1 MRSWSIERKTLT
13 AFMGTAAILALV
25 LIAAYLTTLQF
36 VDSSLRA
43 RRALEA
49 ISAQEK
55 LYAALLDMLS
65 SQRAL
70 ALTGEQIFLRE
81 RSIAREK
88 LDAQR
93 IALRKL
99 TADEAP
105 QQQRLQRLEAA
116 LTELLGITDRALQVR
131 TSPSDE
137 SRLRPWVQAR
147 EPRMRVRLI
156 LDEMQSVE
164 ETAVADRLH
173 GDEQSARL
181 LYSALVL
188 VSVGFIV
195 GLGWL
200 LSRILGDLDER
211 QEVEARLQRANQFLE
226 SLLENIPTMIFAKD
240 AKDLRFV
247 RLNRAGEQLLGLH
260 RDELLGKSDFDLF
273 PAGQAE
279 FFTLKD
285 RQVLA
290 QGDIIDIPME
300 EIDTRAQGRRI
311 LHTRKV
317 PVRDESGKL
326 ALLLGISM
334 DITEQKATELRI
346 VRLNAELKRHSSLLE
361 SSNQELESFCYS
373 VSHDLR
379 APLRAINGY
388 AQLLEQEHSGRL
400 SSDALRYVQTIC
412 AASERMAQ
420 LIDDLLE
427 FARLGRQTLERN
439 EVDMT
444 AVARNAAKEVIE
456 SRPAPQPEV
465 IIEELPRTLGDRR
478 MLHLAWLNLLDN
490 AVKYTSGVAA
500 PKIKVW
506 AEIKGNEIVYAV
518 RDNGI
523 GFDMRYYDKLFGVF
537 QRLHANPEYPGTG
550 VGLAIT
556 QRIIARHGGRIWGES
571 LPGSGA
577 TFYFSMA
584 GLDPHRAT
592 SEESSYAVNS

>member
-25 LIAAYLTTLQF
+25 LIAAYLTILQF

-49 ISAQEK
+49 ISVQEK
-55 LYAALLDMLS
+55 LYAALVDMLS
-65 SQRAL
+65 SQREL
-70 ALTGEQIFLRE
+70 ALTGEHNFLRE
-81 RSIAREK
+81 RTVAKEK
-88 LDAQR
+88 LDTQL

-99 TADEAP
+99 TSDQAP
-105 QQQRLQRLEAA
+105 QRERLQRLEAS
-116 LTELLGITDRALQVR
+116 LTELLGIADRALQLEPAPAEEAQ
-131 TSPSDE
+131 SI
-137 SRLRPWVQAR
+137 LWVQAR
-147 EPRMRVRLI
+147 EPRLRVRLI

-164 ETAVADRLH
+164 RSALADRLY
-173 GDEQSARL
+173 GDQQSARW

-188 VSVGFIV
+188 VSVGFIA

-200 LSRILGDLDER
+200 LWRILGDLDER
-211 QEVEARLQRANQFLE
+211 HEVESRLERANQFLE

-247 RLNRAGEQLLGLH
+247 RLNRAGEQLLGLT

-300 EIDTRAQGRRI
+300 EIDTRERGRRI

-317 PVRDESGKL
+317 PVSDASGKP

-361 SSNQELESFCYS
+361 SSNQELERFCYS

-388 AQLLEQEHSGRL
+388 ARLLEQEHSDRL
-400 SSDALRYVQTIC
+400 SHDALRYVQTIC
-412 AASERMAQ
+412 TASERMAQ

-439 EVDMT
+439 AVDMA
-444 AVARNAAKEVIE
+444 AVARNATREVIE
-456 SRPAPQPEV
+456 SRPEPQPEV
-465 IIEELPRTLGDRR
+465 TIGELPPTLGDRR

-490 AVKYTSGVAA
+490 AVKYTSGVTA
-500 PKIKVW
+500 PKIEVW
-506 AEIKGNEIVYAV
+506 AETQDNEIVYAV

-571 LPGSGA
+571 QPGGGA
-577 TFYFSMA
+577 TFFFAMPAVSGQAMSP
-584 GLDPHRAT
+584 G
-592 SEESSYAVNS
+592 SVESPSFA